1 MPTSGFNIDKIMK
14 DFLHSDPKRWPE
26 VIVSALR
33 EEGFEVAF
41 NVDGYRDE
49 EDALEEGEDESKV
62 EIKIKSK
69 QDGRWMLLE
78 DFLATEA
85 DRSRHEFVRTNVMSL
100 TRIFNQR
107 VKAFL
112 REIVLAKDSPMPVY
126 RYSYKTEF
134 QNRGAPHVHGV
145 LWLNLGKLEKQE
157 KFRGAKAAFIK
168 LRKGTPLSPAD
179 REVVC
184 RMVDEFTTVSLCPAE
199 VGADVVKKV
208 KDVNTH
214 HHTKKACRKEN
225 RPGCR

>member
-1 MPTSGFNIDKIMK
+1 MILSLKFVIYIAV
-14 DFLHSDPKRWPE
+14 KRWPE
-26 VIVSALR
+26 VIVRALR

-49 EDALEEGEDESKV
+49 GDALEEDEDVSEV

-69 QDGRWMLLE
+69 QGGRWMLLE
-78 DFLATEA
+78 EFLATEA
-85 DRSRHEFVRTNVMSL
+85 DKSRHEFVRENVMSL
-100 TRIFNQR
+100 ARIFNQR

-134 QNRGAPHVHGV
+134 QGRGAPHVHGV
-145 LWLNLGKLEKQE
+145 LWLNLGKLEKEQ

-184 RMVDEFTTVSLCPAE
+184 RMVDEFSTVSLCPAE
-199 VGADVVKKV
+199 VGAAVVKKV

-214 HHTKKACRKEN
+214 HHTKKACHKEN

>member
-1 MPTSGFNIDKIMK
+1 M
-14 DFLHSDPKRWPE
+14 
-26 VIVSALR
+26 R

-41 NVDGYRDE
+41 NVEGYTDE
-49 EDALEEGEDESKV
+49 GDALDEDADVSKV

-69 QDGRWMLLE
+69 VDGRWLLLD

-85 DRSRHEFVRTNVMSL
+85 DKSRHEFVRENVWSL
-100 TRIFNQR
+100 SRIFNQR

-112 REIVLAKDSPMPVY
+112 REIVLAKDSPMPVH

-157 KFRGAKAAFIK
+157 KFSGIKSVFIK
-168 LRKGTPLSPAD
+168 LRRGTPLSPDD

-184 RMVDEFTTVSLCPAE
+184 RMVDEFSTVSLCPAE
-199 VGADVVKKV
+199 VGAEVVKKV

-214 HHTKKACRKEN
+214 HHTKKSCKKEN

>member
-1 MPTSGFNIDKIMK
+1 M
-14 DFLHSDPKRWPE
+14 
-26 VIVSALR
+26 
-33 EEGFEVAF
+33 EE
-41 NVDGYRDE
+41 
-49 EDALEEGEDESKV
+49 
-62 EIKIKSK
+62 
-69 QDGRWMLLE
+69 
-78 DFLATEA
+78 FLATEA
-85 DRSRHEFVRTNVMSL
+85 DKSRHEFVRENVMSL
-100 TRIFNQR
+100 ARIFNQR

-134 QNRGAPHVHGV
+134 QGRGAPHVHGV
-145 LWLNLGKLEKQE
+145 LWLNLGKLEKEQ

-184 RMVDEFTTVSLCPAE
+184 RMVDEFSTVSLCPAE

-214 HHTKKACRKEN
+214 HHTKKACHKEN

>member
-1 MPTSGFNIDKIMK
+1 M
-14 DFLHSDPKRWPE
+14 
-26 VIVSALR
+26 R

-41 NVDGYRDE
+41 NVEGYTDE
-49 EDALEEGEDESKV
+49 GDALDEDADVCKV

-69 QDGRWMLLE
+69 VDGRWLLLD

-85 DRSRHEFVRTNVMSL
+85 DKSRHEFVRENVWSL
-100 TRIFNQR
+100 SRIFNQR

-112 REIVLAKDSPMPVY
+112 REIVLAKDSPMPVH

-157 KFRGAKAAFIK
+157 KFSGIKSVFIK
-168 LRKGTPLSPAD
+168 LRRGTPLSPDD

-184 RMVDEFTTVSLCPAE
+184 RMVDEFSTVSLCPAE
-199 VGADVVKKV
+199 VGAEVVKKV

-214 HHTKKACRKEN
+214 HHTKKSCKKEN

>member
-1 MPTSGFNIDKIMK
+1 M
-14 DFLHSDPKRWPE
+14 
-26 VIVSALR
+26 IVRALR

-49 EDALEEGEDESKV
+49 GVALEEDEKDEENSKV
-62 EIKIKSK
+62 EVKIKSK

-78 DFLATEA
+78 EFLVSEA
-85 DRSRHEFVRTNVMSL
+85 DKSRHEFVRENVMSL
-100 TRIFNQR
+100 TRMFNQR

-126 RYSYKTEF
+126 RYSYKVEF

-157 KFRGAKAAFIK
+157 KFRGAKSAFIK

-179 REVVC
+179 WEVVC

-214 HHTKKACRKEN
+214 HHTKKACKKDN

>member
-1 MPTSGFNIDKIMK
+1 MY
-14 DFLHSDPKRWPE
+14 DFSFTLLFKRWPE
-26 VIVSALR
+26 VIVRALR

-41 NVDGYRDE
+41 NVEGYRDE
-49 EDALEEGEDESKV
+49 EDEEDALDDEEESKV
-62 EIKIKSK
+62 VIKIKSK
-69 QDGRWMLLE
+69 LDGRWLLLE
-78 DFLATEA
+78 EFLETEA
-85 DRSRHEFVRTNVMSL
+85 DKSRHEFVRENVLSL
-100 TRIFNQR
+100 ARIFNQR

-134 QNRGAPHVHGV
+134 QGRGAPHVHGV
-145 LWLNLGKLEKQE
+145 LWLNLSKLEKQQ
-157 KFRGAKAAFIK
+157 KFSGAKAAFVK

-184 RMVDEFTTVSLCPAE
+184 RMVDEFSTVSLCPAE

-214 HHTKKACRKEN
+214 HHTKKACKKED

>member
-1 MPTSGFNIDKIMK
+1 M
-14 DFLHSDPKRWPE
+14 
-26 VIVSALR
+26 IVRALR

-49 EDALEEGEDESKV
+49 GDALEEDEEGEENSKV
-62 EIKIKSK
+62 EVKIKSK
-69 QDGRWMLLE
+69 QDGRWILLE
-78 DFLATEA
+78 EFLASEA
-85 DRSRHEFVRTNVMSL
+85 DKSRHEFVRENVMSL
-100 TRIFNQR
+100 TRMFNQR

-126 RYSYKTEF
+126 RYSYKVEF

-214 HHTKKACRKEN
+214 HHTKKACKKDN

>member
-1 MPTSGFNIDKIMK
+1 M
-14 DFLHSDPKRWPE
+14 
-26 VIVSALR
+26 IVRALR

-49 EDALEEGEDESKV
+49 GVALEEDEKDEENSKV
-62 EIKIKSK
+62 EVKIKSK
-69 QDGRWMLLE
+69 QDGRWILLE
-78 DFLATEA
+78 EFLVSEA
-85 DRSRHEFVRTNVMSL
+85 DKSRHEFVRENVMSL
-100 TRIFNQR
+100 TRMFNQR

-112 REIVLAKDSPMPVY
+112 REIVLAKDSPMPIY
-126 RYSYKTEF
+126 RYSYKVEF

-157 KFRGAKAAFIK
+157 KFRGAKSAFIK

-199 VGADVVKKV
+199 VGADVVQKV

-214 HHTKKACRKEN
+214 HHTKKACKKEN

>member
-1 MPTSGFNIDKIMK
+1 M
-14 DFLHSDPKRWPE
+14 
-26 VIVSALR
+26 IVSALR

-49 EDALEEGEDESKV
+49 GDALEEGEDESKV

-112 REIVLAKDSPMPVY
+112 RVIITVVGSLVPPPPPGHS
-126 RYSYKTEF
+126 RSHYSQLRFIYT
-134 QNRGAPHVHGV
+134 
-145 LWLNLGKLEKQE
+145 LILSLTILNLA
-157 KFRGAKAAFIK
+157 RAYC
-168 LRKGTPLSPAD
+168 T
-179 REVVC
+179 
-184 RMVDEFTTVSLCPAE
+184 
-199 VGADVVKKV
+199 
-208 KDVNTH
+208 
-214 HHTKKACRKEN
+214 
-225 RPGCR
+225 

>member
-1 MPTSGFNIDKIMK
+1 M
-14 DFLHSDPKRWPE
+14 
-26 VIVSALR
+26 IVRALR
-33 EEGFEVAF
+33 EEGFEIAF
-41 NVDGYRDE
+41 NVDGYKDE
-49 EDALEEGEDESKV
+49 GDALEEDEEEDENSKV
-62 EIKIKSK
+62 EVKIKSK

-78 DFLATEA
+78 EFLASEA
-85 DRSRHEFVRTNVMSL
+85 DKSRHEFVRENVMSL
-100 TRIFNQR
+100 TRMFNQR

-126 RYSYKTEF
+126 RYSYKVEF

-157 KFRGAKAAFIK
+157 KFRGAKSAFIK

-199 VGADVVKKV
+199 VGADVVQKV

>member
-1 MPTSGFNIDKIMK
+1 MNVSVLFVIN
-14 DFLHSDPKRWPE
+14 FVVKRWPE
-26 VIVSALR
+26 VIVRALR

-41 NVDGYRDE
+41 NVEGYRDE
-49 EDALEEGEDESKV
+49 GDALEEEEEENSKV

-78 DFLATEA
+78 EFLATEA
-85 DRSRHEFVRTNVMSL
+85 DKSRHEFVRENVMSL
-100 TRIFNQR
+100 TRMFNQR

-126 RYSYKTEF
+126 RYSYKVEF

-157 KFRGAKAAFIK
+157 KFRGAKSAFIK

-199 VGADVVKKV
+199 VGADVVQKV

-214 HHTKKACRKEN
+214 HHTKKACKKEN

>member
-1 MPTSGFNIDKIMK
+1 M
-14 DFLHSDPKRWPE
+14 
-26 VIVSALR
+26 IVSALR

-49 EDALEEGEDESKV
+49 GVALEEDEKDEENSKV
-62 EIKIKSK
+62 EVKIKSK

-78 DFLATEA
+78 EFLVSEA
-85 DRSRHEFVRTNVMSL
+85 DKSRHEFVRENVMSL
-100 TRIFNQR
+100 TRMFNQR

-126 RYSYKTEF
+126 RYSYKVEF

-157 KFRGAKAAFIK
+157 KFSGAKAAFIK

-214 HHTKKACRKEN
+214 HHTKKACKKDN

>member
-1 MPTSGFNIDKIMK
+1 M
-14 DFLHSDPKRWPE
+14 
-26 VIVSALR
+26 IVRALR

-49 EDALEEGEDESKV
+49 GDALEEDEEGEENSKV
-62 EIKIKSK
+62 EAKIKSK
-69 QDGRWMLLE
+69 HDGRWMLLE
-78 DFLATEA
+78 EFLATEA
-85 DRSRHEFVRTNVMSL
+85 DKSRHEFVRENVMSL
-100 TRIFNQR
+100 TRMFNQR

-126 RYSYKTEF
+126 RYSYKVEF